1 MLDVMV
7 DWKDKF
13 FNVYY
18 EMFSPLILGVGRK
31 DEKIV
36 TDELQYYLNCNT
48 CQVLINLIRSSPND
62 ELLMEAFFNTSQNV
76 CEEVMEAQSCRSLA
90 AKYR

>member
-7 DWKDKF
+7 DWRDKF
-13 FNVYY
+13 FNVYH

-36 TDELQYYLNCNT
+36 TDELQYY
-48 CQVLINLIRSSPND
+48 
-62 ELLMEAFFNTSQNV
+62 
-76 CEEVMEAQSCRSLA
+76 
-90 AKYR
+90 